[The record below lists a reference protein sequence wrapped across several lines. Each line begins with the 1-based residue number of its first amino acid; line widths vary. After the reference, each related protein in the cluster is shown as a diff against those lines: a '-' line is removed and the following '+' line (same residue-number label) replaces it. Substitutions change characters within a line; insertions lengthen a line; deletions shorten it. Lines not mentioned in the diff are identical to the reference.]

1 MIPLEP
7 VLVAASG
14 LGTLVVL
21 AAFVLRGREIGWEL
35 SGEVA
40 FLFYVR
46 AAALAASVIFTIGLA
61 EILRS
66 VLTVAPLPPGYT
78 NTSSA
83 ISQQQLIRGATFLAF
98 GAAFWAV
105 HFGPATIFVLR
116 GPVGAGA
123 RDLYLAFLA
132 VGATAFGVATVAT
145 LPSGLAEEAQRLFGV
160 GQPYRANGTLGSG
173 LAALA
178 VWLAH
183 MLQFRAQLGRGSSR
197 TFTLRPPEPPLEP
210 VGVGV
215 PLVRPPDT
223 RATGAM
229 AVPPRDR

>member
-7 VLVAASG
+7 VLVAAST

-21 AAFVLRGREIGWEL
+21 VAFVVRGREIGWEL
-35 SGEVA
+35 SGGTA
-40 FLFYVR
+40 FLIYVR
-46 AAALAASVIFTIGLA
+46 LAALAASVVFTIGLA

-78 NTSSA
+78 NMSST
-83 ISQQQLIRGATFLAF
+83 ISQQQFIRGVTFLAF
-98 GAAFWAV
+98 GVAFWTV
-105 HFGPATIFVLR
+105 HFGPATIFLLR
-116 GPVGAGA
+116 GSVAAGSG
-123 RDLYLAFLA
+123 DLYLAFLA
-132 VGATAFGVATVAT
+132 VGLTTFGVATVVT
-145 LPSGLAEEAQRLFGV
+145 LPSGLAEEAQRLFRV
-160 GQPYRANGTLGSG
+160 GEPYRANGTLGGG

-197 TFTLRPPEPPLEP
+197 EFTFGPPSPPPEP
-210 VGVGV
+210 VGVGA

-223 RATGAM
+223 RAAGAM
-229 AVPPRDR
+229 AIPPQDR

>member
-7 VLVAASG
+7 VLVAASA

-21 AAFVLRGREIGWEL
+21 AAFVVRGREIGWEL

-40 FLFYVR
+40 FLIYVR
-46 AAALAASVIFTIGLA
+46 LAALAASVMFTIGLA

-78 NTSSA
+78 NTSST

-116 GPVGAGA
+116 RPVAVGA

-145 LPSGLAEEAQRLFGV
+145 LPSGLAEEVQRLFGV
-160 GQPYRANGTLGSG
+160 GEPPRANGTLGG
-173 LAALA
+173 GIAALV

-183 MLQFRAQLGRGSSR
+183 MLQFRAQLGSGSSR
-197 TFTLRPPEPPLEP
+197 TFSFGPPSPPPEPVR
-210 VGVGV
+210 VGA

-223 RATGAM
+223 RAAGAM
-229 AVPPRDR
+229 AVPPQDR